1 MIGGNKQFNVY
12 RKVVTVNAIKERVR
26 SYPADS
32 PTYEDIWC
40 RKVQRSPADRIE
52 VQLGKAARPLV
63 EEFVL
68 IVPREV
74 LLEIDDLAEQ
84 VDTGDTYQ
92 VLGVEDVSG
101 MDRSWQCP
109 VVGVKG
115 LTKVP
120 T

>member
-1 MIGGNKQFNVY
+1 MIGGNKQFTIY
-12 RKVVTVNAIKERVR
+12 REVVTVNAINERVK
-26 SYPADS
+26 SYPEDS
-32 PTYEDIWC
+32 PTHKDIWC
-40 RKVQRSPADRIE
+40 RKVQRSPADRIS
-52 VQLGKAARPLV
+52 VQLKGSSRPLV

-109 VVGVKG
+109 IVGVKG
-115 LTKVP
+115 VTKVP